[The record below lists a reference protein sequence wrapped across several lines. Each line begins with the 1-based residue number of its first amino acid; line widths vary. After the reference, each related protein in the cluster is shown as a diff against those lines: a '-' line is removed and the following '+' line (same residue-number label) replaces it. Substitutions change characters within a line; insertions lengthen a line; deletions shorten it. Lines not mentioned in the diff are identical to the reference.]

1 MSTSRAITVS
11 GLDQVTRKLNNA
23 SKLHAVLNRAAKR
36 TSEQVKTM
44 VSSEIRKELA
54 LKKSYVDQKINT
66 RFTVATEQDQAVKI
80 TVSTASRNILFKEFK
95 FSFQP
100 YKKWIP
106 DTRGASGR
114 RILQRPFQR
123 PRQKPKT
130 KMGRLR
136 ITITPGEPRVIKR
149 AFMLTLKGGNGKTP
163 VWRKSPAE
171 MAKDSGSG
179 KFHFLAMHAPSPS
192 QVFNTKMPDFEE
204 QGTELF
210 KKNLEHEIKY
220 MVSKL

>member
-23 SKLHAVLNRAAKR
+23 SKLHTVLNRAAKR

-66 RFTVATEQDQAVKI
+66 RFTIATEQDQTVKI

-100 YKKWIP
+100 YNKWIP
-106 DTRGASGR
+106 EKRA
-114 RILQRPFQR
+114 PR
-123 PRQKPKT
+123 PRVIQNPPPPKRAPAKT

-171 MAKDSGSG
+171 KAKDPGSG

-192 QVFNTKMPDFEE
+192 QVFDTKMPIVEE

-210 KKNLEHEIKY
+210 KKNLEHEIQY